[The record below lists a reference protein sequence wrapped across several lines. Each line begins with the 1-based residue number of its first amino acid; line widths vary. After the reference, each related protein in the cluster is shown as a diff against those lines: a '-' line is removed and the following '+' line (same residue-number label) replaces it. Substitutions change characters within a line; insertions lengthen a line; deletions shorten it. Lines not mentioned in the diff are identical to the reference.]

1 MSAMFDT
8 FKDIANARAE
18 AIRARDARIEQQN
31 IEKAVAEYKRFK
43 VPAPQRD
50 QVVFMWATDCVVDIE
65 CHLDYTP
72 AEGDNWNEPYYP
84 EDVTLCAAYLRGV
97 DIYELLSPEQITRI
111 EEKALEQI
119 ADDRKGMEQERAE
132 WLGERMRD
140 REEL

>member
-1 MSAMFDT
+1 MNAVFDT
-8 FKDIANARAE
+8 LKGIANARAE
-18 AIRARDARIEQQN
+18 AIRARDARLEQQA

-43 VPAPQRD
+43 VPPLGEGQIS
-50 QVVFMWATDCVVDIE
+50 FMWATDCVVDIE
-65 CHLDYTP
+65 CVLDHTP
-72 AEGDNWNEPYYP
+72 AEGDNWNDPYYP

-119 ADDRKGMEQERAE
+119 ADDRKGMEEERAE